1 MNTNTNTKKNSRYEH
16 LLNNQFGS
24 TIMYFYTFD
33 TAQKNLT
40 EINDLITKF
49 DGVYKLIF
57 EVIYSNKKLKM
68 DYDIDSNK
76 DLISN
81 PEYIISK
88 LFILKRSETKSNM
101 VYFEINSYMIKHLK
115 SNPNLKNINAN
126 LMASIKQYDE
136 FDSNINTF
144 LLSTIAPKIIRLNN
158 VNFNIDPNENSET
171 LFVTSE
177 VETIADNSLFK
188 KVKIVAN
195 SLFVVPT
202 VELIKQK
209 LTELSDSL
217 YGDLNDAKSLYISRT
232 ILLLTN
238 LMENQQEMDKLSL
251 EYKLQFMF
259 FN

>member
-1 MNTNTNTKKNSRYEH
+1 MNTNTNTNTNSKYEH

-24 TIMYFYTFD
+24 TVMYYYTFD
-33 TAQKNLT
+33 KSQKNLP

-57 EVIYSNKKLKM
+57 EVVISDKKLKM

-76 DLISN
+76 DLITN

-101 VYFEINSYMIKHLK
+101 VYFEINNYMIKHLK

-136 FDSNINTF
+136 YDSNMNIF
-144 LLSTIAPKIIRLNN
+144 LLSIIAPQIIRLNN
-158 VNFNIDPNENSET
+158 VNFNIDPKDNSET
-171 LFVTSE
+171 LFVTTE
-177 VETIADNSLFK
+177 VETLVDNSLFK
-188 KVKIVAN
+188 KVKIVGN

-209 LTELSDSL
+209 LVELSDSL
-217 YGDLNDAKSLYISRT
+217 YGDLNDAKTLYVSRT

-238 LMENQQEMDKLSL
+238 LMENQQEMDKLFL